1 MESLSIADDVTFVL
15 GTGRCGSTLLSR
27 ILSRHPEVLSL
38 SEFLE
43 VVFPSTSSNKLIPDM
58 DGGEVW
64 KILSSTDA
72 FVLSA
77 LRAGV
82 QIPEIAYPC
91 DRGRFSLATGIPKI
105 CLTVLPTLTDD
116 PDALYDRLAAEV
128 PRWPK
133 RSPDGHCRAL
143 FDFLAR
149 ATGRRIVVE
158 RTAGSLPYAQLLH
171 DAFPSARFVH
181 MHRDGPD
188 CALSMS
194 RHSMFRYIELTRA
207 AATAAGLPWPWPL
220 EDIMASLPEQFAGIL
235 TPPIDLE
242 RYMTYPLPLTWFG
255 EYWSDST
262 VAGIAALRDFPR
274 DSWTSVKYEDLLSE
288 PEAELTRLAKFL
300 GIAPSPEWLAFA
312 QRQIHRGSVGTAAAH
327 LDPDA
332 LRDLQ
337 QACAPGIEAIRTNEG
352 YVKLS
357 VKEIESDRRAE

>member
-1 MESLSIADDVTFVL
+1 MECWSISDDVTFVL

-43 VVFPSTSSNKLIPDM
+43 VVFPSTSSNHLIPDM
-58 DGGEVW
+58 DGEQVW
-64 KILSSTDA
+64 QILSATDA
-72 FVLSA
+72 FVISA

-82 QIPEIAYPC
+82 PIPEIAYPL
-91 DRGRFSLATGIPKI
+91 DSGRFSLATGIPKI
-105 CLTVLPTLTDD
+105 CLTVLPMLTDD

-133 RSPDGHCRAL
+133 RSPAEHCRAL
-143 FDFLAR
+143 FDFLAH
-149 ATGRRIVVE
+149 ATSRRIVVE
-158 RTAGSLPYAQLLH
+158 RTAGSMPYAQLLH
-171 DAFPSARFVH
+171 DAFPKARFVH
-181 MHRDGPD
+181 MYRNGPD

-207 AATAAGLPWPWPL
+207 AAIEAGLPWPWPL
-220 EDIMASLPEQFAGIL
+220 EEIMASLPGQFAGIL

-242 RYMTYPLPLTWFG
+242 RYMAYPLPLTWFG

-262 VAGIAALRDFPR
+262 VAGIAALRELPG

-300 GIAPSPEWLAFA
+300 SIPASPEWLAFA
-312 QRQIHRGSVGTAAAH
+312 QRLIHQGSIGTAAAQLH
-327 LDPDA
+327 PDA

-337 QACAPGIEAIRTNEG
+337 QACAPGTEAIHTMK
-352 YVKLS
+352 VM
-357 VKEIESDRRAE
+357 